1 LFAKE
6 NVISA
11 NPNQIP
17 QRIGLLPAGG
27 KATRLGALP
36 CSKEIFPIG
45 FTKAGPEGKMQ
56 PFVAATGLLESMHLA
71 GAKLSYFILRNG
83 KWDIP
88 AYYGH
93 GGQLKMH
100 LAYLIMD
107 QPYGAPYTLDQAY
120 PFIQN
125 ATILFGFP
133 DILFHPKDAFV
144 RLLERQ
150 SETETDI
157 VLGGFQA
164 ENPSKMDMLV
174 VDGQGRV
181 KDIVIKPAKTTLTH
195 TWILAVWT
203 ARFSRYLHDYVANDR
218 RSRSKS
224 NVNSNDTEVFVG
236 DVIRAAIK
244 ESWTVETVFFDH
256 GAYVDVG
263 TPEDMINAM
272 SDLSRTFG
280 GKE

>member
-1 LFAKE
+1 MFDKN
-6 NVISA
+6 NVISV
-11 NPNQIP
+11 NPNKKP
-17 QRIGLLPAGG
+17 ERIGLLPAGG
-27 KATRLGALP
+27 RAVRLGPIP

-45 FTKAGPEGKMQ
+45 FTKVGSEGKMQ
-56 PFVAATGLLESMHLA
+56 ATVAATGLLESMHLA
-71 GAKLSYFILRNG
+71 GAKVAFFILRNG

-93 GGQLKMH
+93 GGQLKMN
-100 LAYLIMD
+100 LAYLMMG

-157 VLGGFQA
+157 VLGGFKA
-164 ENPSKMDMLV
+164 DNPAKVDMLV
-174 VDGQGRV
+174 IDGQGRV

-203 ARFSRYLHDYVANDR
+203 ARFSRYLHDYIADDR
-218 RSRSKS
+218 RMRSKC
-224 NVNSNDTEVFVG
+224 NVNPNDSEVFVG

-256 GAYVDVG
+256 GAYMDVG

-272 SDLSRTFG
+272 SNSNWTSG

>member
-1 LFAKE
+1 M
-6 NVISA
+6 ISV
-11 NPNQIP
+11 NPNKIP
-17 QRIGLLPAGG
+17 KRIGLLPAGG
-27 KATRLGALP
+27 KAARLGPLP

-45 FTKAGPEGKMQ
+45 FTKVGPKEKMQ
-56 PFVAATGLLESMHLA
+56 ASVAATGLLESMHLA
-71 GAKLSYFILRNG
+71 RAEVAYFILRKG

-100 LAYLIMD
+100 LAYLMMD

-144 RLLERQ
+144 RLLDRQ
-150 SETETDI
+150 SETGTDI
-157 VLGGFQA
+157 VLGGFKA

-174 VDGQGRV
+174 VDGRGRV
-181 KDIVIKPAKTTLTH
+181 RDIVIKPDRTNLTH
-195 TWILAVWT
+195 SWILAVWT
-203 ARFSRYLHDYVANDR
+203 ARFSRYLHDYVADHR
-218 RSRSKS
+218 RTRSKC
-224 NVNSNDTEVFVG
+224 NVGSNDSELFVG

-272 SDLSRTFG
+272 SNSNWTSG

>member
-1 LFAKE
+1 
-6 NVISA
+6 
-11 NPNQIP
+11 
-17 QRIGLLPAGG
+17 
-27 KATRLGALP
+27 
-36 CSKEIFPIG
+36 
-45 FTKAGPEGKMQ
+45 MQ

-71 GAKLSYFILRNG
+71 GAKEAYFILRKG

-93 GGQLKMH
+93 GEPLKMH
-100 LAYLIMD
+100 LAYLMMD

-150 SETETDI
+150 WETKTDL

-181 KDIVIKPAKTTLTH
+181 SDIVIKPARTTLTH

-203 ARFSRYLHDYVANDR
+203 ARFSRYLHEYVIDDR
-218 RSRSKS
+218 RTRSKY
-224 NVNSNDTEVFVG
+224 NVNPNDSEVFVG

-244 ESWTVETVFFDH
+244 DRWTVETVFFDH

-272 SDLSRTFG
+272 SNSNWTFG
-280 GKE
+280 GEE